1 MIYKIDKN
9 CILYY
14 QYIKELESN
23 FAFEDRIQKLCKIT
37 GRSRSDLAIKIE
49 CNRRAFLNITWK
61 DGEPVD
67 FDFSGININ
76 DLNITPR
83 EYHESNINK
92 YLDKKV
98 AAKLKAPLNYEYF
111 LINTALFIELPDL
124 ADVTFK
130 FRVNGLEL
138 LNEQEDI
145 AITYARN
152 MVQSLIEDVSYVY

>member
-1 MIYKIDKN
+1 
-9 CILYY
+9 
-14 QYIKELESN
+14 
-23 FAFEDRIQKLCKIT
+23 
-37 GRSRSDLAIKIE
+37 
-49 CNRRAFLNITWK
+49 
-61 DGEPVD
+61 
-67 FDFSGININ
+67 
-76 DLNITPR
+76 
-83 EYHESNINK
+83 
-92 YLDKKV
+92 
-98 AAKLKAPLNYEYF
+98 LNYEYF

>member
-1 MIYKIDKN
+1 M
-9 CILYY
+9 
-14 QYIKELESN
+14 
-23 FAFEDRIQKLCKIT
+23 
-37 GRSRSDLAIKIE
+37 
-49 CNRRAFLNITWK
+49 
-61 DGEPVD
+61 
-67 FDFSGININ
+67 
-76 DLNITPR
+76 
-83 EYHESNINK
+83 
-92 YLDKKV
+92 
-98 AAKLKAPLNYEYF
+98 NYEYF